1 MRYHPLTQSDRAA
14 MLAKIGAPDIDAL
27 FRDVPKEAIVSR
39 AKFDLPDTKGEL
51 AVERA
56 LSRLSAQ
63 STAAGSR
70 RRGDPRCRGQ
80 RSRTNYQRR
89 PFAVARPSD
98 RHGICRDAPGGAR
111 HNGHARA
118 ARQTVPGN
126 RHANAFRPSPLSP

>member
-56 LSRLSAQ
+56 LTRLSAQ
-63 STAAGSR
+63 STAAGSVPSK
-70 RRGDPRCRGQ
+70 DAASLSMPAQ
-80 RSRTNYQRR
+80 
-89 PFAVARPSD
+89 PMVVAAVSLWVSGMAGSSKS
-98 RHGICRDAPGGAR
+98 
-111 HNGHARA
+111 
-118 ARQTVPGN
+118 Q
-126 RHANAFRPSPLSP
+126 